1 MAIIH
6 PRLSPPIAEKHG
18 GYKLELKLL
27 ELLRIGLPDDF
38 DVFHGLT
45 WSTVHSSVQ
54 KFGELDLTVVCP
66 QGQILILEVKAGT
79 VYTNNGLL
87 LKDYRQEKPKDIG
100 HQLGRQHSALRKRLK
115 QANMENVQ
123 VQSFL
128 VLPDQKILSEGLAYP
143 RERII
148 DSTQMDQFCTLVRTS
163 FPFLVG
169 ASNRQ
174 LLLNFLS
181 NEFDLVPDVGAQISA
196 IQSSSAHL
204 SNGLATWVPR
214 ISQDSNAFIVQA
226 TAGSGKTQLALRLL
240 RNAALKKQRALYVC
254 YNRPLAD
261 HIQTLAPSHI
271 EVATFH
277 QHCDDYA
284 KQNGHTPDFSNTK
297 VYEELAKIFMTD
309 AEKFN
314 PRFDLLVIDESQD
327 FNLEWVD
334 ALSKQLKPE
343 GYLYVLGDENQRLY
357 EREGFDLAGAV
368 RIECNENFRSPQNVV
383 RSINRLNLIDK
394 PIVACSDYVGES
406 PNFYTHDDEPD
417 SHTAALNICLLNLWK
432 QGIDPS
438 QVVLVTYRGLEKSKV
453 MSLSHAGGKRISRPE
468 RDIDGNS
475 SWTAGEL
482 RVETVNRFKGQSAPV
497 VVFCE
502 IDFEALNI
510 LNARKLFVGLT
521 RGQLK
526 VDLVLS
532 DKAAQLIARQ
542 IKE

>member
-6 PRLSPPIAEKHG
+6 PRISPPLALQHG

-27 ELLRIGLPDDF
+27 EMLRMGLPDNF

-54 KFGELDLTVVCP
+54 KFGELDLTVVSP
-66 QGQILILEVKAGT
+66 QGQILILEVKAGS
-79 VYTNNGLL
+79 VYTQNGLL
-87 LKDYRQEKPKDIG
+87 LKDYRHEKPKDIG
-100 HQLGRQHSALRKRLK
+100 HQIGRQHGALRKRLK
-115 QANMENVQ
+115 QAQMDHVE

-128 VLPDQKILSEGLAYP
+128 VMPDQILQSEGLAYP
-143 RERII
+143 RERVI
-148 DSTQMDQFCTLVRTS
+148 DATQMDQFCTLVKTS
-163 FPFLVG
+163 FGFLEEEP
-169 ASNRQ
+169 NRK

-181 NEFDLVPDVGAQISA
+181 NEFDVVPDVGAMISS

-214 ISQDSNAFIVQA
+214 ISQDGNAFIVQA

-240 RNAALKKQRALYVC
+240 RNAALNKQRALYVC

-261 HIQTLAPSHI
+261 HIQTLAPSHS

-284 KQNGHTPDFSNTK
+284 KQHGHTPDFSNAK
-297 VYEELAKIFMTD
+297 VYDELAKIYMAD
-309 AEKFN
+309 AEKLS

-327 FNLEWVD
+327 FNPEWVD
-334 ALSKQLKPE
+334 ALYQELKDD
-343 GYLYVLGDENQRLY
+343 GRLYVMGDENQQLY
-357 EREGFDLAGAV
+357 DREPFDLAGAV
-368 RIECNENFRSPQNVV
+368 RIECNENFRTPQNVV
-383 RSINRLNLIDK
+383 HAINKLNLIDQT
-394 PIVACSDYVGES
+394 IEACSDHAGEA
-406 PNFYTHDDEPD
+406 PNFFTYGDQPGA
-417 SHTAALNICLLNLWK
+417 HTLALNECLQNLWS

-438 QVVLVTYRGLEKSKV
+438 QVVLVTYRGLDKSKV
-453 MSLSHAGGKRISRPE
+453 MNLDYAGGKKIKRPM
-468 RDIDGNS
+468 RDADGNS
-475 SWTAGEL
+475 TWTDGEL

-502 IDFEALNI
+502 IDFEEMNVV
-510 LNARKLFVGLT
+510 NARKLFVGMT

-526 VDLVLS
+526 VELVLS
-532 DKAAQLIARQ
+532 NRAAELLVANLQ
-542 IKE
+542 